1 MIPLDFRPVPDEI
14 LEAAFRVEAWM
25 KNNNC
30 IRMLDLTLQTDLADL
45 RAENAHLKNALALS
59 DALRNVERNLPL

>member
-30 IRMLDLTLQTDLADL
+30 IRMLGLSAQADLANL